1 MKIALNGIEKSKV
14 EGSIPEAVGDDVV
27 GKGGEGDE
35 GFSAVTVG
43 KLRGGGKFP
52 TGGGDF
58 KVPAFPVENSFLFVL
73 QSVVLRG
80 FL

>member
-35 GFSAVTVG
+35 GFFCSYCG
-43 KLRGGGKFP
+43 
-52 TGGGDF
+52 
-58 KVPAFPVENSFLFVL
+58 
-73 QSVVLRG
+73 
-80 FL
+80 